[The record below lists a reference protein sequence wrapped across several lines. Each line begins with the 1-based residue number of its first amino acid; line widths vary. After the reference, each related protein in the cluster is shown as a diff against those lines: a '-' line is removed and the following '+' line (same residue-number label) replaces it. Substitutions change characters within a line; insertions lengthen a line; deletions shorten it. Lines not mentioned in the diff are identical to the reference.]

1 VGSGAFNVLASLST
15 SAATHQHLNEM
26 LYIRTPTRSTQRS
39 SVRSDG
45 PPEDA
50 PIVLQSSAHECLRRN
65 PWVDDAAIGPEMLIF
80 IECVIRFDHQW
91 WNTSM
96 HAEPLS
102 ENRHVKFQDDMAI
115 DTIKVR

>member
-1 VGSGAFNVLASLST
+1 
-15 SAATHQHLNEM
+15 
-26 LYIRTPTRSTQRS
+26 
-39 SVRSDG
+39 
-45 PPEDA
+45 
-50 PIVLQSSAHECLRRN
+50 
-65 PWVDDAAIGPEMLIF
+65 MLIF

-102 ENRHVKFQDDMAI
+102 EHRDVKFQDDMAI